1 MNYRV
6 MKPIATSDGLLPTG
20 SLVDASGWRNLRALI
35 NNRHLVEVSE
45 SVSPTVSATKTAK
58 SHTKTDK

>member
-20 SLVDASGWRNLRALI
+20 SLVDATGWRNLRALI
-35 NNRHLVEVSE
+35 NNRHLVEVPE
-45 SVSPTVSATKTAK
+45 SVSPIVSAPKTAK